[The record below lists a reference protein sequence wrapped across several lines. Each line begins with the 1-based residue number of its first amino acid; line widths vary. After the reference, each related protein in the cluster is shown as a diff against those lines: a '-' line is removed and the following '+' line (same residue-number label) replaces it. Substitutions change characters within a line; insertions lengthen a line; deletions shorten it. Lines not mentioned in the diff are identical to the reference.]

1 MTSRRVRSI
10 DPIRVV
16 LVVIGGLA
24 LCWLSIAVTMSN
36 VATGASPLLALRVWP
51 WSSSAASALA
61 EQDIVTATARSQEE
75 ARYYASDALAR
86 SPVDARAARVLGL
99 FDALRAR
106 NRAAQFAFYYAQRLS
121 RRDLPTQMW
130 LIEQSVD
137 QNDIPS
143 ALSHYHIA
151 MRTSQ
156 TSRAILIPVLADAA
170 ENPAVAKPLA
180 QLLRQRPNW
189 WLDFYDS
196 AVPKIS
202 SPISLALIVSALH
215 FNPADPLE
223 GARLRQGMQR
233 LVALDAVDAAYH
245 IYRKAFVAQNQAA
258 VLIRNGGFESGVG
271 LPPFDWQFSD
281 SPDHQ
286 GIIEPR
292 DGSHG
297 SAALSI
303 AGTSSGEVARELLM
317 LPPGQYKLSFLIGAV
332 RGDATQHPDAM
343 IVCLRG
349 AEILAFR
356 FPATPTPQ
364 VITKTLGIPDKAC
377 RTQWLIISS
386 NGSSEVSDPPWID
399 DITIRAVGR
408 SVGRS

>member
-1 MTSRRVRSI
+1 
-10 DPIRVV
+10 
-16 LVVIGGLA
+16 
-24 LCWLSIAVTMSN
+24 
-36 VATGASPLLALRVWP
+36 
-51 WSSSAASALA
+51 
-61 EQDIVTATARSQEE
+61 
-75 ARYYASDALAR
+75 YYASDALAR

-215 FNPADPLE
+215 FN
-223 GARLRQGMQR
+223 
-233 LVALDAVDAAYH
+233 
-245 IYRKAFVAQNQAA
+245 
-258 VLIRNGGFESGVG
+258 
-271 LPPFDWQFSD
+271 
-281 SPDHQ
+281 
-286 GIIEPR
+286 
-292 DGSHG
+292 
-297 SAALSI
+297 
-303 AGTSSGEVARELLM
+303 
-317 LPPGQYKLSFLIGAV
+317 
-332 RGDATQHPDAM
+332 
-343 IVCLRG
+343 
-349 AEILAFR
+349 
-356 FPATPTPQ
+356 
-364 VITKTLGIPDKAC
+364 
-377 RTQWLIISS
+377 
-386 NGSSEVSDPPWID
+386 
-399 DITIRAVGR
+399 
-408 SVGRS
+408 